1 MIQEALQIG
10 TFELGLTGLFV
21 AAAGAVS
28 VWNRLGLEKSLF
40 IGSVR
45 CVVQLL
51 LMGVVLRY
59 IFRVA
64 SGWIVIGLFMIMTAF
79 AVGIVRGNVKE
90 NRIPF
95 VVPSFLTMVAVYGIV
110 SAFVSG
116 TIVGASPWWHPQ
128 FFIPLA
134 GMVVGNS
141 MTALGLSLDRLFADL
156 KAKRDEVE
164 MCLSLGASAQEASRE
179 IVKDA
184 LKAGMIPSVNALAGV
199 GLVFLPGMM
208 TGQILSGSDPMLAI
222 RYQIMVM
229 FMLVASTA
237 MTVTIVLHIIRRR
250 CFGPS
255 GQLQLRPGAAG
266 SRHLG
271 S

>member
-1 MIQEALQIG
+1 MIQGALQIG

-21 AAAGAVS
+21 LAAGAIS

-40 IGSVR
+40 VGSVR

-51 LMGVVLRY
+51 LMGMVLRY
-59 IFRVA
+59 IFDVE
-64 SGWIVIGLFMIMTAF
+64 SWWIVIGLFMIMVVF
-79 AVGIVRGNVKE
+79 AVRIVRGNVAEDK
-90 NRIPF
+90 IPF
-95 VVPSFLTMVAVYGIV
+95 VFPAFLTMFLVYAVV
-110 SAFVSG
+110 SAVVSG
-116 TIVGASPWWHPQ
+116 VIVGASPWWHPQ

-141 MTALGLSLDRLFADL
+141 MTALGLSLDRLFSDL

-164 MCLSLGASAQEASRE
+164 MCLSLGASAGEASRE
-179 IVKDA
+179 IVKEA
-184 LKAGMIPSVNALAGV
+184 LKAGMIPSINSLAGV

-222 RYQIMVM
+222 RYQIVVM

-237 MTVTIVLHIIRRR
+237 VTVTIVLHIIRRR
-250 CFGPS
+250 CFGP
-255 GQLQLRPGAAG
+255 GDQLL
-266 SRHLG
+266 LG
-271 S
+271 PENTR